1 MAKEVHDDS
10 GTPSKNFSLF
20 GQESNGSTW
29 ALCRMNMFLHGQ
41 DGARVEWCDT
51 ITNPK
56 LVEDDKLMKFDVVV
70 ANPPF
75 SLDKWGADF
84 ASHDPQKRFWRGTPP
99 KSKGDYAF
107 ITHMIE
113 IALAD
118 DGRVGV
124 IVPHGVLFRGGS
136 EGLIRQKL
144 VEENL
149 LEMVIGLPA
158 NLFFGTGIPAAILV
172 FHKGRKTMDVLFIDA
187 SREFSDQKKQVRLRP
202 EDIEKIV
209 STAKKFKSVSA
220 YAHRAK
226 RLEIEEND
234 FNLNIPRYV
243 DTSEREQQ
251 IDITGLQK
259 EITYLEEEL
268 LKTKNEIQQHL
279 ADLGLS

>member
-1 MAKEVHDDS
+1 MKDDD
-10 GTPSKNFSLF
+10 GQPSKNFSLF

-29 ALCRMNMFLHGQ
+29 ALCRMNLFLHEQ
-41 DGARVEWCDT
+41 DAARVEWCDT

-56 LVEDDKLMKFDVVV
+56 LVEDDSLMKFDVVV

-84 ASHDPQKRFWRGTPP
+84 AGHDPHERFWRGIPP

-107 ITHMIE
+107 VTHMIE
-113 IALAD
+113 TALAD

-144 VEENL
+144 IEENL
-149 LEMVIGLPA
+149 LEAVVGLPA

-172 FHKGRKTMDVLFIDA
+172 FHKGRKATDVLFIDA
-187 SREFSDQKKQVRLRP
+187 SREFADDKKQNRLRP

-209 STAKKFKSVSA
+209 GTFQKFKSAPKYA
-220 YAHRAK
+220 YRAK
-226 RLEIEEND
+226 RKEIEENQ

-243 DTSEREQQ
+243 DTSEEEAEIDIAALQTQ
-251 IDITGLQK
+251 IDGL
-259 EITYLEEEL
+259 EAEL
-268 LKTKNEIQQHL
+268 GKTRREMKRFL
-279 ADLGLS
+279 AELGFHA

>member
-1 MAKEVHDDS
+1 
-10 GTPSKNFSLF
+10 
-20 GQESNGSTW
+20 
-29 ALCRMNMFLHGQ
+29 MFLHEQ

-56 LVEDDKLMKFDVVV
+56 LVEDDKLMKFNVVV

-84 ASHDPQKRFWRGTPP
+84 ASHDPHKRFWRGTPP
-99 KSKGDYAF
+99 KSKGDFAF

-118 DGRVGV
+118 DGRIGV

-144 VEENL
+144 IEENL
-149 LEMVIGLPA
+149 LETVIGLPA
-158 NLFFGTGIPAAILV
+158 NLFFGTGIPAAILI
-172 FHKGRKTMDVLFIDA
+172 FHKGKKTTDVLFIDA
-187 SREFSDQKKQVRLRP
+187 SRDFADEKKQTRLRAD
-202 EDIEKIV
+202 DIEKIV
-209 STAKKFKSVSA
+209 ATARKFKSVPK

-226 RLEIEEND
+226 RSEIEENE

-243 DTSEREQQ
+243 DTSEAAQE
-251 IDITGLQK
+251 IDIAKLQMEIDGL
-259 EITYLEEEL
+259 EVEL
-268 LKTKNEIQQHL
+268 CKTRRSMVVL
-279 ADLGLS
+279 LSDLGIK